1 MWVDEVVAEIV
12 KDRVFFDDSGGGA
25 TFSGGEPL
33 AQSRFLLA
41 ALEACRTEGI
51 HTAVDTSGSAP
62 QDRLL
67 AMAELAD
74 LILFDL
80 KFVDAERHREFTG
93 VSNASI
99 LANLAVLAQV
109 HRAIWLR
116 VPVIPGVNDDA
127 ENVAATAR
135 LAASLP
141 SVQRV
146 SLLPYHR
153 LGADK
158 LRRLG
163 SAGLLADVNPPT
175 PDHMHALAAGLQA
188 AGVATTIGG

>member
-1 MWVDEVVAEIV
+1 MWVDEVMAEIV

-41 ALEACRTEGI
+41 ALEACRAEGI
-51 HTAVDTSGSAP
+51 HTAVDTSGLAS

-80 KFVDAERHREFTG
+80 KLVDTERHREFTG
-93 VSNASI
+93 VSNATI
-99 LANLAVLAQV
+99 LANLAVLARV

-116 VPVIPGVNDDA
+116 VPVIPGVNDDV
-127 ENVAATAR
+127 ENVTATAR
-135 LAASLP
+135 LAAALP
-141 SVQRV
+141 SVQRI

-163 SAGLLADVNPPT
+163 STDHLADVSPPT
-175 PDHMHALAAGLQA
+175 PDHMDALAARLQA
-188 AGVATTIGG
+188 AGVTTTIGG